1 MVWWLI
7 LNFWSM
13 RCVGLGSVTYIFTR
27 ERETCGTSFGRLSSR
42 WKHHMMSTLKQERMA
57 MLDMSWGQF
66 CLQIEKLSTWP
77 QFWTFSSSSQ
87 RRSEAPDLI
96 NTVMFVANLKKNGD
110 FSLPNLY
117 YSTTCFVILFCFLL
131 WWELHLHPTHFA
143 FLTFWLP
150 PQHKLAR
157 SLKSPVC
164 FVALTAVLGV
174 LLLLRFFFLS
184 PCRTIQ
190 LAVLS
195 SSSQILKHHWA
206 WSLSAEASISPFFSS
221 SCYYY
226 RLNSS
231 HDPRE
236 KGSGVGWSI
245 PEAGR
250 GGRSDQIRSDQLV
263 LLQEK
268 AQKRPAPAWPTCTLQ
283 LHTHVAETSS

>member
-1 MVWWLI
+1 
-7 LNFWSM
+7 
-13 RCVGLGSVTYIFTR
+13 
-27 ERETCGTSFGRLSSR
+27 
-42 WKHHMMSTLKQERMA
+42 
-57 MLDMSWGQF
+57 
-66 CLQIEKLSTWP
+66 
-77 QFWTFSSSSQ
+77 
-87 RRSEAPDLI
+87 
-96 NTVMFVANLKKNGD
+96 MFVANLKKNGD

-164 FVALTAVLGV
+164 FVAVTAVLSV
-174 LLLLRFFFLS
+174 LRFFFLS
-184 PCRTIQ
+184 PCRTSKQ

-195 SSSQILKHHWA
+195 SSSQILKNHWA

-236 KGSGVGWSI
+236 KGSEVGWSI

-268 AQKRPAPAWPTCTLQ
+268 AQKRPAPAWPTCMHITTPHARCWNKQLTFVSLIPLWLALCCLASTIFLSAWAVDEWMDGYNTTEGWESLKSRSRRCGELIRTSPLLACLISLLCMQMLQ
-283 LHTHVAETSS
+283 EI